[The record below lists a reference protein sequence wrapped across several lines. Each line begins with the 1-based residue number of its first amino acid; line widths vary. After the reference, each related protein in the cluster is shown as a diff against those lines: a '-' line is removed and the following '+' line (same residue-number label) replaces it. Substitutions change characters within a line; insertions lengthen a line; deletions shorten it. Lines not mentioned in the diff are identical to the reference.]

1 MEKPRARKIGS
12 EQQVV
17 PPAGPPSF
25 GDAASKANLS
35 PKNNMNANDK
45 SIDSMKDLN
54 VSLSDKAASQAS
66 AGFVSVN

>member
-1 MEKPRARKIGS
+1 
-12 EQQVV
+12 
-17 PPAGPPSF
+17 
-25 GDAASKANLS
+25 
-35 PKNNMNANDK
+35 MNANDK